1 MNLNKLIKIADW
13 YLYKDVTIRRLVKEK
28 RAGFIANTL
37 PGDIKS
43 NPTENTAIKHLSEV
57 TSVVERNGK
66 IIYFPERWI
75 ILFDKLYNSLE
86 GQFLAIAT
94 ARYNRKEKYVVTCA
108 RLEITANKYF
118 AVLKEIRVMA
128 VIYAVELGLIKTK
141 SK

>member
-141 SK
+141 

>member
-1 MNLNKLIKIADW
+1 MNLNKLIKKADW
-13 YLYKDVTIRRLVKEK
+13 YLYKDVAIRRLVKEK
-28 RAGFIANTL
+28 RAGFVANTL
-37 PGDIKS
+37 PGDTKS

-57 TSVVERNGK
+57 TSVIEGNGK

-86 GQFLAIAT
+86 GQYLAIAT

-141 SK
+141 

>member
-13 YLYKDVTIRRLVKEK
+13 YLYKDVVIRRLVKEK

-94 ARYNRKEKYVVTCA
+94 ARYSRKEKYVVTCA

-118 AVLKEIRVMA
+118 TVLKEIRVMA

-141 SK
+141 

>member
-13 YLYKDVTIRRLVKEK
+13 YLYKDVVIRRLVKEK

-57 TSVVERNGK
+57 TSVVERSGK

-75 ILFDKLYNSLE
+75 TLFDKLYSSLE
-86 GQFLAIAT
+86 GQFLDIAT

-118 AVLKEIRVMA
+118 AMLKEIRVMA

-141 SK
+141 

>member
-13 YLYKDVTIRRLVKEK
+13 YLYKDVVIRRLVKEK
-28 RAGFIANTL
+28 HAGFIANTL

-141 SK
+141 

>member
-13 YLYKDVTIRRLVKEK
+13 YLYKDVAIRRLVKEK

-118 AVLKEIRVMA
+118 AMLKEIRVMA

-141 SK
+141 

>member
-13 YLYKDVTIRRLVKEK
+13 YLYKDVVIRRLV
-28 RAGFIANTL
+28 
-37 PGDIKS
+37 S
-43 NPTENTAIKHLSEV
+43 NPTENTAIKHLSEF

-94 ARYNRKEKYVVTCA
+94 ARYNRKEKYAVTCA

-141 SK
+141 

>member
-13 YLYKDVTIRRLVKEK
+13 YLYKDVVIRRLVKEK

-57 TSVVERNGK
+57 TSVIERNGK

-118 AVLKEIRVMA
+118 TVLKEIRVMA

-141 SK
+141 

>member
-13 YLYKDVTIRRLVKEK
+13 YLYKDVAIRRLVKEK

-118 AVLKEIRVMA
+118 TVLKEIRVMA

-141 SK
+141 

>member
-13 YLYKDVTIRRLVKEK
+13 YLYKDVVIRRLVKEK

-108 RLEITANKYF
+108 SLEITANKYF

-141 SK
+141 

>member
-1 MNLNKLIKIADW
+1 MNLKKLIKIADW

-141 SK
+141 

>member
-13 YLYKDVTIRRLVKEK
+13 YLYKDVVIRRLVKEK

-141 SK
+141 

>member
-13 YLYKDVTIRRLVKEK
+13 YLYKDVVIRRLVKEK

-57 TSVVERNGK
+57 TSVIERNGK

-141 SK
+141 

>member
-13 YLYKDVTIRRLVKEK
+13 YLYKDVVIRRLVKEK

-37 PGDIKS
+37 PGDIRS

-141 SK
+141 

>member
-13 YLYKDVTIRRLVKEK
+13 YLYKDVVIRRLVKEK

-94 ARYNRKEKYVVTCA
+94 ARYSRKEKYVVTCA

-141 SK
+141 

>member
-13 YLYKDVTIRRLVKEK
+13 YLYKDVVIRRLVKEK

-86 GQFLAIAT
+86 EQFLAIAT
-94 ARYNRKEKYVVTCA
+94 ARYKREEKYVVTCA

-141 SK
+141 

>member
-13 YLYKDVTIRRLVKEK
+13 YLYKDVVIRRLVKEK

-94 ARYNRKEKYVVTCA
+94 ARYNRKEKYAVTCA

-141 SK
+141 

>member
-13 YLYKDVTIRRLVKEK
+13 YLYKDVAIRRLVKEK
-28 RAGFIANTL
+28 RAGFIADTL

-141 SK
+141 

>member
-13 YLYKDVTIRRLVKEK
+13 YLYKDVAIRRLVKEK

-141 SK
+141 

>member
-13 YLYKDVTIRRLVKEK
+13 YLYKDVAIRRLVKEK

-37 PGDIKS
+37 PGDIRS

-141 SK
+141 